1 MRYSKIDALR
11 YAMKKLVKIDFAI
24 GIVIAAV
31 AWASLG
37 TEGMARE
44 FCENFKV
51 DRCQEV
57 FGDDY

>member
-1 MRYSKIDALR
+1 MRYSRIDAMG
-11 YAMKKLVKIDFAI
+11 YAMKKLAKIDFAI
-24 GIVIAAV
+24 GVVLAAV

-44 FCENFKV
+44 FCKNFKV